1 VKHLMTV
8 FFSGVVFALGLGVS
22 GMTNANKVIG
32 FLDLSGTWDPSLG
45 FVMVGAIGVHMAL
58 YKLILKR
65 KSPVFGERF
74 QLPTRVELDVR
85 LVGGAALFGAGWGL
99 GGFCPG
105 PGIVSA
111 ATLGLEVGVF
121 VIAMLGGM
129 WVFQKLNPQIPDQKY

>member
-1 VKHLMTV
+1 VKHLMAV
-8 FFSGVVFALGLGVS
+8 FCSGVLFALGLGVS

-65 KSPVFGERF
+65 KSPVFGEGF
-74 QLPTRVELDVR
+74 QVPTRTGLDVR

-105 PGIVSA
+105 PAVASIA
-111 ATLGLEVGVF
+111 ALGLEVGIF
-121 VIAMLGGM
+121 VTAMIGGM
-129 WVFQKLNPQIPDQKY
+129 WIFQKLNPQTHSQKY